1 MAKAKAP
8 AALSKKAGGLPTW
21 AWIPII
27 GGVGYVGYKLYED
40 YKANAAASGTTT
52 GASTTPSTTGDSS
65 GGGGGSTTATGT
77 TTTSTTTTQETLAAW
92 KAGALAA
99 IAKIGGGKYLS
110 PSQALAAL
118 NAYLAGRPVSQKAAN
133 AINRA
138 LVTTGLPPLGT
149 VPPIIVEASTPGTTT
164 SPSTNTHVSS
174 TPRPAPRAPRPRVSV
189 ATLRARAAARTRA
202 LRERAASV
210 RARQL
215 APSARATA
223 ATNVRNAASVR
234 RVPNVQERRAI
245 IATRK

>member
-1 MAKAKAP
+1 VAKAKAP

-52 GASTTPSTTGDSS
+52 GASTTPL
-65 GGGGGSTTATGT
+65 TTATGT

-210 RARQL
+210 TAANQRRAGLIRGAQN
-215 APSARATA
+215 APRAARALA
-223 ATNVRNAASVR
+223 APQRVAVTSTKR
-234 RVPNVQERRAI
+234 R
-245 IATRK
+245 